1 MSRLHGR
8 GSRRRKEQIR
18 RLVTLG
24 AASRR
29 RVGTLFVVEADL
41 SEQRRE
47 HHSSRAWYCAGA
59 QEDAMSKAQK
69 PLKPD
74 DFPVNAE
81 GKKIKKQDGTPIANT
96 TIRPS
101 LPTLPNAS
109 TMTKPD
115 AKKISGQPRYLLSG
129 SAGVGEFHAAARSSL
144 SAPRITI
151 RSTSSGKG
159 RCSALASS
167 HGAHPLA
174 RESLPSPNILV

>member
-96 TIRPS
+96 DDPAVAADVAER
-101 LPTLPNAS
+101 LNDDEARREED
-109 TMTKPD
+109 KW
-115 AKKISGQPRYLLSG
+115 
-129 SAGVGEFHAAARSSL
+129 SA
-144 SAPRITI
+144 
-151 RSTSSGKG
+151 
-159 RCSALASS
+159 
-167 HGAHPLA
+167 
-174 RESLPSPNILV
+174 